1 VHDAKRGMDVHRGLN
16 GSRRVSVE
24 RPDHSR
30 IVAERG
36 RAGYVQRP
44 YSYHGHDFARRTYY
58 QNGRAYDR
66 YYRGYSYHGVYMN
79 VYAPARYYPL
89 GFYGWA
95 YNPWYQPVSYGWGW
109 GGSPWY
115 GYYGY
120 YFTPYPVYSSPALWL
135 TDYLLAANL
144 TAAYAARQEAKE
156 QMAGQ
161 QAPEGAA
168 ALTPE
173 VKQMIADEV
182 KGQIA
187 LTNDEAKQVAAKQEI
202 DPASSSIGR
211 LLADN
216 KPHVFVAASA
226 LDVVDSS
233 GAECAL
239 SDGDVLKLVA
249 PPDPSATDA
258 NLMVLSSKGGLECR
272 KSAVVTVALTD
283 LQDMQNHLRETI
295 DLGLQELQEKQG
307 KGGLPTA
314 PPSAKGAPINTEFAQ
329 NAPPP
334 EANAI
339 AEINQQLKEAD
350 LAEQDV
356 VSQAQLEPGAA
367 PPTTAA
373 APRTIVKGQSINDVT
388 AILGRPETVVDL
400 GHKKTIYKYKDL
412 KVSFKDGRVSDVE

>member
-1 VHDAKRGMDVHRGLN
+1 
-16 GSRRVSVE
+16 
-24 RPDHSR
+24 
-30 IVAERG
+30 
-36 RAGYVQRP
+36 
-44 YSYHGHDFARRTYY
+44 
-58 QNGRAYDR
+58 
-66 YYRGYSYHGVYMN
+66 MN

-95 YNPWYQPVSYGWGW
+95 YNPWYSPVAYSWGW
-109 GGSPWY
+109 GVSPWY

-135 TDYLLAANL
+135 TDYLIAANL
-144 TAAYAARQEAKE
+144 TAAYEARQEARE
-156 QMAGQ
+156 QRAEQ
-161 QAPEGAA
+161 RAAAAAEGAA
-168 ALTPE
+168 PLTPE

-249 PPDPSATDA
+249 PPGPSATDA

-272 KSAVVTVALTD
+272 KSTVVTVALTD

-307 KGGLPTA
+307 KGGLPKA
-314 PPSAKGAPINTEFAQ
+314 PPSAVGAPINTDFAQ

-373 APRTIVKGQSINDVT
+373 APKTIVKGQSINDVT

-400 GHKKTIYKYKDL
+400 GHKKTIYKYKVL
-412 KVSFKDGRVSDVE
+412 KVSFKDGKVSDVE